1 MDQNVQTKWRLIDA
15 LTWSGQL
22 DEERSLKAWIETHPG
37 KTQIQATNCK
47 DVKEFW
53 RSPMGRVNLAIW
65 RFNTRLLD
73 AIQHPRRKIRFLLWQ
88 YDFYIKQK
96 IAADLEII
104 RINQEKEAARL
115 ELQQRLLTARYQSA
129 LEQKEVEERCLK
141 FVASLGESTILS
153 KEKQK
158 QQEQPE

>member
-1 MDQNVQTKWRLIDA
+1 MCAWRLIDA

-22 DEERSLKAWIETHPG
+22 DEERSLKAWLETHPG

-53 RSPMGRVNLAIW
+53 RSPIGRVNLAIW

-73 AIQHPRRKIRFLLWQ
+73 AIQHPRRKIRLWVWQ

-104 RINQEKEAARL
+104 RINRKREAARL
-115 ELQQRLLTARYQSA
+115 ELQQRLLSARYQSA
-129 LEQKEVEERCLK
+129 IEQKEIEERYLK
-141 FVASLGESTILS
+141 FVASLGESTILYKS
-153 KEKQK
+153 NQK
-158 QQEQPE
+158 KRE